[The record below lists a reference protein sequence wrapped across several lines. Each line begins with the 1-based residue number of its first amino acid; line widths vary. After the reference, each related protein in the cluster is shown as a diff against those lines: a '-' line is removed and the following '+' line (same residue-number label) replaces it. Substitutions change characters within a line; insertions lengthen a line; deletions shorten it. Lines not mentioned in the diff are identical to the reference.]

1 MSIAMRPE
9 KQLITQEYL
18 QRLNRSP
25 FVIVVDY
32 QGLRVAPLTELRRRL
47 AKAGAE
53 LLVVKNTLFRLAA
66 REAGLGDLGPM
77 LTGMLAVVTGQRDI
91 CAAAKVLKA
100 FAAEFERPKL
110 RFGFLGQ
117 QRLEAADLLALAEM
131 PPLETLQAT
140 LLGLLS
146 TPASRLLALLQA
158 PAAQLVRVLQARLEQ
173 QQPAGPRPNAEPVGA
188 AKAS

>member
-1 MSIAMRPE
+1 MRPE

-32 QGLRVAPLTELRRRL
+32 QGLRVGPLIELRRRL
-47 AKAGAE
+47 AQAGAE

-66 REAGLGDLGPM
+66 RQAGLGDLGPM
-77 LTGMLAVVTGQRDI
+77 LAGMLAVVTGQRDI
-91 CAAAKVLKA
+91 AAAAKVLKA
-100 FAAEFERPKL
+100 FAAEFDRPKL

-117 QRLEAADLLALAEM
+117 QRLEPADLVALAEL
-131 PPLETLQAT
+131 PPLETLQAS
-140 LLGLLS
+140 LLGLLNA
-146 TPASRLLALLQA
+146 PATRLVALLQA
-158 PAAQLVRVLQARLEQ
+158 PAAQLVRLLQARLDQ
-173 QQPAGPRPNAEPVGA
+173 QAGRGAGPQPAAM

>member
-1 MSIAMRPE
+1 MRPE

-18 QRLNRSP
+18 RRLNASP

-32 QGLRVAPLTELRRRL
+32 QGLKVAPLTELRRRL
-47 AKAGAE
+47 AKADAE

-77 LTGMLAVVTGQRDI
+77 LTGMLAVVTGRRDI

-100 FAAEFERPKL
+100 FAAEFDRPKL

-117 QRLEAADLLALAEM
+117 QRLEPADLLALAEL

-140 LLGLLS
+140 LLGLLNA
-146 TPASRLLALLQA
+146 PAQRLLALLEA
-158 PAAQLVRVLQARLEQ
+158 PAAQLLRVLDARAQQLPKQAGQGASPE
-173 QQPAGPRPNAEPVGA
+173 PAV
-188 AKAS
+188 ASQAS

>member
-1 MSIAMRPE
+1 MRPE

-18 QRLNRSP
+18 RRLNSSP

-32 QGLRVAPLTELRRRL
+32 QGLRVGPLTDLRRRL

-91 CAAAKVLKA
+91 CAAAKVLKS
-100 FAAEFERPKL
+100 FAAEFDRPKL
-110 RFGFLGQ
+110 RFGFLGR
-117 QRLEAADLLALAEM
+117 QRLEPADLLAIAEL

-140 LLGLLS
+140 LLGLLGA
-146 TPASRLLALLQA
+146 PATRLLGLLQA
-158 PAAQLVRVLQARLEQ
+158 PAAQLLRLLQARSEQ
-173 QQPAGPRPNAEPVGA
+173 LSQASKQPGPQPALAT
-188 AKAS
+188 ASS